1 MAINVRMPDGTIIS
15 NVPEG
20 ITQEEVLARYNAF
33 KNPTAQQA
41 PAAPQETTYTAEQTA
56 PATPEDVGVTNAT
69 APQRPGMGEQMFG
82 LGSPIARFAKGAIVN
97 PLLGINQMLAE
108 TGVFGE
114 QVRQGARQQ
123 VKKYE
128 GATQEARARVG
139 STGTD
144 WIELGGAVFSPV
156 SKVAPAAQA
165 PTALGRIGQG
175 AATGTAF
182 AGVQPVTNVEN
193 YLDEKIQQMGAGAV
207 FGALVSG
214 GLETASKAKKIITE
228 LAKPTTQK
236 GRLEILRNYLNDLT
250 GGKKDE
256 VIKALQ
262 TAPEIVPG
270 SRPTAAEAV
279 ADIPQATG
287 LAAFQKQVSRQA
299 PETGAPGAFA
309 ARAAEQQA
317 ARSGLLQTEVAGTPQ
332 MLDLAKSLRE
342 FDASRNYGAAFAQN
356 VTANPRLAQ
365 IASNPYIK
373 DALPDAIKLS
383 EAKGINAKTDLTQFL
398 QYVKIGLDKQ
408 LNRTGDTALS
418 RTEKEA
424 VKAAKRE
431 LVDWVS
437 AKNPEFAKARE
448 AFAEA
453 SKPINRM
460 EVGQFLQQK
469 LNTPLDAERAGAFA
483 LAVQNAATT
492 IKKSSGAAVGEKLS
506 DVLTPKQV
514 AAVNNILA
522 DLQRTARAQ
531 DLASR
536 STVGVGGQATT
547 ELPNLLNRYAAITNT
562 VLRALK
568 RDSNTEINKVASEL
582 LLDPQRLAAFM
593 QGVPPGKS
601 GIIAEAIMKRLSPE
615 LRDGFARA
623 LAVSKEELG
632 MAGQAAMGA
641 TGAAGVTRG
650 MIQGVQE

>member
-1 MAINVRMPDGTIIS
+1 MATIAEIRS
-15 NVPEG
+15 QFPQYSDLSDE
-20 ITQEEVLARYNAF
+20 QLAQGLHQKFYSDIPYEQF
-33 KNPTAQQA
+33 KQQVGLTA
-41 PAAPQETTYTAEQTA
+41 TA
-56 PATPEDVGVTNAT
+56 PAQPPSRT
-69 APQRPGMGEQMFG
+69 EQMFG
-82 LGSPIARFAKGAIVN
+82 LGSPIARFAKGAVVN
-97 PLLGINQMLAE
+97 PLLGINQLLAE

-123 VKKYE
+123 VKQYE
-128 GATQEARARVG
+128 EATKQARERMG
-139 STGTD
+139 STGVD
-144 WIELGGAVFSPV
+144 LVEIGGAVLSPV
-156 SKVAPAAQA
+156 SKVAPTVQA
-165 PTALGRIGQG
+165 PTALGRMGQG
-175 AATGTAF
+175 AATGAAF

-193 YLDEKIQQMGAGAV
+193 YLDEKLQQIGAGAV

-214 GLETASKAKKIITE
+214 GLETASKAKKIVTE

-236 GRLEILRNYLNDLT
+236 GRLDILRNYVKDLS
-250 GGKKDE
+250 GGKQDE
-256 VIKALQ
+256 VIRALQ
-262 TAPEIVPG
+262 NAPEIVPG

-287 LAAFQKQVSRQA
+287 IASFQRQLSRQA
-299 PETGAPGAFA
+299 PETGVPGAFA

-317 ARSGLLQTEVAGTPQ
+317 ARTGLLQQEVAQTPEI
-332 MLDLAKSLRE
+332 LEAARLARSA
-342 FDASRNYGAAFAQN
+342 DAARNYGAAFAQN
-356 VTANPRLAQ
+356 IQANPRLAQ
-365 IASNPYIK
+365 IATNPYIK

-383 EAKGINAKTDLTQFL
+383 EAKGISAKTDLTQFL

-408 LNRTGDTALS
+408 LTRTGDTALS
-418 RTEKEA
+418 KTEKEA
-424 VKAAKRE
+424 VQAAKKD
-431 LVDWVS
+431 LVDWIS
-437 AKNPEFAKARE
+437 IKNPEFARARE

-483 LAVQNAATT
+483 LAVQNAAST
-492 IKKSSGAAVGEKLS
+492 IQKASGAAVGEKLS

-514 AAVNNILA
+514 AAVNNIMA

-536 STVGVGGQATT
+536 STVGVAGQATA

-650 MIQGVQE
+650 MIQGTQE